1 MSTQPAST
9 SRQHSGAE
17 PPIADRA
24 DSARPAVSVG
34 LLIGICLV
42 AANLRTPLTGVGAL
56 LPEIE
61 HGSGLTS
68 SWGGLL
74 STLPLLTFAATSPL
88 VARASHQWGSA
99 RLLVAALGA
108 LAVGTVVR
116 SLPSVICLFAGT
128 VLLSAAIAF
137 GNVLLPA
144 LIRRSVPAHR
154 IQSVSALYVT
164 VMGLMAAVSSGIS
177 APLAHS
183 VPGSWHTALAW
194 GVAFTVAA
202 LLAWLPRVR
211 GDRPQASTGAT
222 RTPVPWRSR
231 LAWQVTLFMGLQSLA
246 FYTAIAWLPSI
257 LADRG
262 TSSTAAGWMLFYYQV
277 VSLAASSLLPLLT
290 RGRHDQR
297 WTAAGAS
304 LLAAGGFTVLVTAP
318 SLAVLACTLL
328 GLGGG
333 ACLVL
338 ALTFQSQRA
347 GTSGEAAALAGMAQ
361 SVGYLVAAAGPLLL
375 GIVHDATHS
384 WTVPLAVLAVLGIA
398 TAVAGHGAGQD
409 RHLGRP
415 AR

>member
-1 MSTQPAST
+1 M
-9 SRQHSGAE
+9 
-17 PPIADRA
+17 
-24 DSARPAVSVG
+24 ARPAASVG
-34 LLIGICLV
+34 LVIAICLM

-88 VARASHQWGSA
+88 VARTSHRWGNA
-99 RLLVAALGA
+99 RLLVVALGV

-116 SLPSVICLFAGT
+116 SLPSVVCLFAGT
-128 VLLSAAIAF
+128 VLLSAAIVF

-144 LIRRSVPAHR
+144 LIRRGVPAHR

-164 VMGLMAAVSSGIS
+164 VMGLMAAVSSGVS
-177 APLAHS
+177 APLAQS

-194 GVAFTVAA
+194 GVAFTSPRSSPGCRGCEVTSHRRPAA
-202 LLAWLPRVR
+202 GPTARCP
-211 GDRPQASTGAT
+211 GP
-222 RTPVPWRSR
+222 SR
-231 LAWQVTLFMGLQSLA
+231 LAWQGTLFMGLRSLA
-246 FYTAIAWLPSI
+246 FYTAVAWLPSI

-304 LLAAGGFTVLVTAP
+304 ILTAGGFTLLVTAP
-318 SLAVLACTLL
+318 RC
-328 GLGGG
+328 
-333 ACLVL
+333 
-338 ALTFQSQRA
+338 
-347 GTSGEAAALAGMAQ
+347 
-361 SVGYLVAAAGPLLL
+361 P
-375 GIVHDATHS
+375 S
-384 WTVPLAVLAVLGIA
+384 WPAPCSDW
-398 TAVAGHGAGQD
+398 AVA
-409 RHLGRP
+409 P
-415 AR
+415 ASSSR